1 MGQYL
6 EWTVSEY
13 IEHWQK
19 ILSDGG
25 RVPQLYARILQLA
38 LRHESALHGAETP
51 PVAPELRDLPVRDLL
66 FYFREKSD
74 SIAVNRLCSGTISTI
89 ADLME
94 CNWNELKFIPYIGR
108 SALARALRY
117 KKWLAENWERMLA
130 DRREVNTPVT
140 VPSDYDPGA
149 DPLAELRR
157 ALSECALIIAGR
169 INNARY
175 IHSPR
180 DAAGMN
186 FISRLL
192 SLRYNG
198 CFSFN
203 VIAKELKRTPW
214 HITKKHN
221 DFVSTLTGGGTVNGN
236 ITLAPELC
244 CRIADELQSSMFRH
258 ITGGRYSDPEDSSLL
273 GTLGIAILETGEG
286 TGLLIPSRE
295 KCRYTAKL
303 RTVMRTLRES
313 AVPLSRSKFERLLR
327 ASPEFAGGIT
337 ETDVRFI
344 RAVVEQ
350 PGYVEILENGD
361 LKLRI
366 EHLVSD
372 EQRMARIIYDER
384 RWMSRA
390 EIFGRY
396 RQIMGKASNSVNLSN
411 LRKYGINSNGDL
423 WSWGKKLLPIGQF
436 VAQYAEERRCF
447 SLGELTARLAAD
459 GYPVSARLR
468 NYITTCCLVDNAD
481 PNHFCHKSHTAE
493 FPQYNW
499 RRPGRYGLANWIIC
513 CIRDICLESERP
525 TISEIVEKVEKRAV
539 SEGKA
544 PYIRQRVRHILVSY
558 CGADKPF
565 LTDGSRV
572 WLNPEIYP
580 TVNFQVIGRR
590 GHNKTEQFEQ
600 IRRFAVQT
608 LLGADEERV
617 PLVRFLKMLNEGRD
631 KPVTRNSCLRA
642 LNNSYLTPIPVK
654 TDVHE
659 GAIVLRLSDE
669 EKQRE

>member
-66 FYFREKSD
+66 FYFRAKSD

-130 DRREVNTPVT
+130 DRREVYTPVT

-214 HITKKHN
+214 HIT
-221 DFVSTLTGGGTVNGN
+221 
-236 ITLAPELC
+236 
-244 CRIADELQSSMFRH
+244 
-258 ITGGRYSDPEDSSLL
+258 
-273 GTLGIAILETGEG
+273 
-286 TGLLIPSRE
+286 
-295 KCRYTAKL
+295 
-303 RTVMRTLRES
+303 
-313 AVPLSRSKFERLLR
+313 
-327 ASPEFAGGIT
+327 
-337 ETDVRFI
+337 
-344 RAVVEQ
+344 
-350 PGYVEILENGD
+350 
-361 LKLRI
+361 
-366 EHLVSD
+366 
-372 EQRMARIIYDER
+372 
-384 RWMSRA
+384 
-390 EIFGRY
+390 
-396 RQIMGKASNSVNLSN
+396 
-411 LRKYGINSNGDL
+411 
-423 WSWGKKLLPIGQF
+423 
-436 VAQYAEERRCF
+436 
-447 SLGELTARLAAD
+447 
-459 GYPVSARLR
+459 
-468 NYITTCCLVDNAD
+468 
-481 PNHFCHKSHTAE
+481 
-493 FPQYNW
+493 
-499 RRPGRYGLANWIIC
+499 
-513 CIRDICLESERP
+513 
-525 TISEIVEKVEKRAV
+525 
-539 SEGKA
+539 
-544 PYIRQRVRHILVSY
+544 
-558 CGADKPF
+558 
-565 LTDGSRV
+565 
-572 WLNPEIYP
+572 
-580 TVNFQVIGRR
+580 
-590 GHNKTEQFEQ
+590 
-600 IRRFAVQT
+600 
-608 LLGADEERV
+608 
-617 PLVRFLKMLNEGRD
+617 
-631 KPVTRNSCLRA
+631 
-642 LNNSYLTPIPVK
+642 
-654 TDVHE
+654 
-659 GAIVLRLSDE
+659 
-669 EKQRE
+669 